1 MGLGGGGPHAHQR
14 RLAERAEVGRRLLH
28 LGLGAAAELAG
39 GDPERRGAG
48 KDNGKDDGTF
58 HKGALVW
65 VCGVAMLMVLYAA
78 ARGFV
83 YSATCRS
90 PSPSATCRSPSPSAT
105 CKLSSPIAASN
116 WSRWPSR

>member
-65 VCGVAMLMVLYAA
+65 VCGVAMLMVPYAA

-83 YSATCRS
+83 DRTRVVQGKRVSVRVDPGGRRITTHKT
-90 PSPSATCRSPSPSAT
+90 PPPP
-105 CKLSSPIAASN
+105 P
-116 WSRWPSR
+116 PPPPP

>member
-1 MGLGGGGPHAHQR
+1 MGLGGGGAHAHQR

-39 GDPERRGAG
+39 GDPERRGDG
-48 KDNGKDDGTF
+48 EDNGKDDGMF
-58 HKGALVW
+58 HKGALVRM
-65 VCGVAMLMVLYAA
+65 CGVAMLMVLYAA

-83 YSATCRS
+83 YSATS
-90 PSPSATCRSPSPSAT
+90 
-105 CKLSSPIAASN
+105 KLSSPIAASN